1 MKKIKE
7 KIKEKPLS
15 SRHTD
20 IAFLVDKMPAKQ
32 KELPKKIYPPIKIME
47 PITEEE
53 AEEIQTTPFDIK
65 EESEEEIKS
74 IPLNI
79 IKESNLPKEFNTPF
93 NNTSIEKDIIVS
105 GGKSASDLILSL
117 NMLLDDKNIKGKTIL
132 DNRQVTAI
140 TLMNW
145 AGQVYDIPF
154 LNEFVHNW
162 CRYRISG
169 DGGKGRQ
176 DLISIAQAIQ
186 LEKSRER
193 ELDREMLKK

>member
-1 MKKIKE
+1 MPKTKIKIKE
-7 KIKEKPLS
+7 KLSS

-20 IAFLVDKMPAKQ
+20 IAFLVDKMPTKQ
-32 KELPKKIYPPIKIME
+32 KEIPKKVFTPITIME

-53 AEEIQTTPFDIK
+53 EKEIYNTPLEIK
-65 EESEEEIKS
+65 EESEEEIKN

-79 IKESNLPKEFNTPF
+79 IKENNLPKEF

-105 GGKSASDLILSL
+105 SGKSASDLILSL

>member
-1 MKKIKE
+1 MKKVKE

-15 SRHTD
+15 SRHPD
-20 IAFLVDKMPAKQ
+20 IASLVDKMPTKQ
-32 KELPKKIYPPIKIME
+32 KEIPKKIFTNIKVIE

-53 AEEIQTTPFDIK
+53 ENEIQNTLLDIK

-79 IKESNLPKEFNTPF
+79 IKETNLPKEF

-105 GGKSASDLILSL
+105 SGKSASDLILSL

>member
-1 MKKIKE
+1 MKKLKE
-7 KIKEKPLS
+7 VAYEK
-15 SRHTD
+15 
-20 IAFLVDKMPAKQ
+20 VD
-32 KELPKKIYPPIKIME
+32 
-47 PITEEE
+47 
-53 AEEIQTTPFDIK
+53 D
-65 EESEEEIKS
+65 
-74 IPLNI
+74 LNT
-79 IKESNLPKEFNTPF
+79 NTA
-93 NNTSIEKDIIVS
+93 IEKDIVIS
-105 GGKSASDLILSL
+105 GDKSPSDLILSL
-117 NMLLDDKNIKGKTIL
+117 NMLLDEKNIKGKTIL

-186 LEKSRER
+186 LEKNKDM
-193 ELDREMLKK
+193 DRYAEMMKK

>member
-1 MKKIKE
+1 MTTKKEIEYE
-7 KIKEKPLS
+7 K
-15 SRHTD
+15 
-20 IAFLVDKMPAKQ
+20 VDS
-32 KELPKKIYPPIKIME
+32 L
-47 PITEEE
+47 TV
-53 AEEIQTTPFDIK
+53 
-65 EESEEEIKS
+65 
-74 IPLNI
+74 
-79 IKESNLPKEFNTPF
+79 NTA
-93 NNTSIEKDIIVS
+93 IEKDIAIT
-105 GGKSASDLILSL
+105 GDRTPSDLILSL

-145 AGQVYDIPF
+145 GGQVYDIPF

-186 LEKSRER
+186 LERNREFENYR
-193 ELDREMLKK
+193 SILQK

>member
-1 MKKIKE
+1 MPKTKI
-7 KIKEKPLS
+7 KIKEKPSS

-20 IAFLVDKMPAKQ
+20 IASLVDKMPTKQ
-32 KELPKKIYPPIKIME
+32 KEIPKKVFTPITIME
-47 PITEEE
+47 PVTEEE
-53 AEEIQTTPFDIK
+53 EKEIYNTPLEIK
-65 EESEEEIKS
+65 EESEEEIKN

-79 IKESNLPKEFNTPF
+79 IKENNLPKEF

-105 GGKSASDLILSL
+105 SGKSASDLILSL